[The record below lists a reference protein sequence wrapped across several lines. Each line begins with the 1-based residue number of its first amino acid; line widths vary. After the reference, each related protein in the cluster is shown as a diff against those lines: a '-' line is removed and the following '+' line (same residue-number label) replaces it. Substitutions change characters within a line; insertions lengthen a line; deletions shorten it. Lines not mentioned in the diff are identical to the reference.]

1 MVAQNSTP
9 STADHASATTAEE
22 LPVVNAEMATPSAT
36 DPNLG
41 KKTADNVG
49 IIFAALMLTMLMS
62 SLGQMIFGSA
72 LPTIVGELG
81 GVDQMSWVISAFMVT
96 MTIAMPLAGQ
106 LGDRMGR
113 KWVYISGIAIFVIG
127 STLGGFAN
135 GMGMLITGRAI
146 QGFGAGIMMISSQS
160 IVAEVVS
167 ARERGKFMGIM
178 GGVFGVS
185 SVLGPV
191 LGGWFTDGPGWR
203 WGLWINIP
211 LGLLA
216 IIVCAFVLKLRVGEQ
231 GFKGFDWMGFAAI
244 AITTSTLI
252 LLTTWGGSEYEWTS
266 PTILSMAAVV
276 IVGAL
281 LTVFIESRAS
291 QPLIPVQ
298 LFKNRNMVL
307 TTLAGTVLGLA
318 MMGVIGYMP
327 TYLQMVHTLTP
338 TEAGLMMIP
347 MMVGMIGVSTGVGFI
362 IAKTGNYKYYPIAG
376 LAITAFALWWMSQ
389 MTVETSLTGIGV
401 RFLVFGVGLGFV
413 MQVLVLIVQNS
424 FPVSQVGTATAA
436 NNFFRQIGSALGAS
450 IVGSMFIHNMQNE
463 MATRLPDALASL
475 GKEGA
480 AISQQFQGADA
491 ANSLTPHAVAE
502 LPDVLRDAIL
512 NSYNDGLTPVIG
524 MMVPL
529 AIVAML
535 ILFPLRQERLKETIE

>member
-1 MVAQNSTP
+1 MVAKNSTP
-9 STADHASATTAEE
+9 SSADQASANTVEK
-22 LPVVNAEMATPSAT
+22 LPAVNAEMATPSAT

-252 LLTTWGGSEYEWTS
+252 LLTTWGGSEYEWAS

-318 MMGVIGYMP
+318 MMGVLGYMP

>member
-1 MVAQNSTP
+1 MVAKNSTP
-9 STADHASATTAEE
+9 SSADHASATTAEE

-318 MMGVIGYMP
+318 MMGVLGYMP

-480 AISQQFQGADA
+480 AIAQEFQGADA

>member
-9 STADHASATTAEE
+9 STADHASATTVEE

-135 GMGMLITGRAI
+135 DMGMLITGRAI

-216 IIVCAFVLKLRVGEQ
+216 IVVCAFVLKLRVGEQ

-318 MMGVIGYMP
+318 MMGVLGYMP

-480 AISQQFQGADA
+480 AIAQEFQGADA

>member
-1 MVAQNSTP
+1 MVAKNSTP
-9 STADHASATTAEE
+9 SSADQASANTVEE

-135 GMGMLITGRAI
+135 DMGMLITGRAI

-216 IIVCAFVLKLRVGEQ
+216 IVVCAFVLKLRVGEQ

-252 LLTTWGGSEYEWTS
+252 LLATWGGSEYEWTS

-318 MMGVIGYMP
+318 MMGVLGYMP

>member
-231 GFKGFDWMGFAAI
+231 GFKSFDWMGFAAI

-318 MMGVIGYMP
+318 MMGVLGYMP

-491 ANSLTPHAVAE
+491 ANSMTPHAVAE

>member
-1 MVAQNSTP
+1 MVANNSTP
-9 STADHASATTAEE
+9 STGDHASAATVEE
-22 LPVVNAEMATPSAT
+22 LPVVNAEMATPTAT

-113 KWVYISGIAIFVIG
+113 KWVYITGIAIFVIG
-127 STLGGFAN
+127 SALGGFAN
-135 GMGMLITGRAI
+135 SMGILITGRAI

-216 IIVCAFVLKLRVGEQ
+216 IIVCSFVLKLRVGEQ
-231 GFKGFDWMGFAAI
+231 GFKGFDWLGFATM
-244 AITTSTLI
+244 AITTSSLI

-266 PTILSMAAVV
+266 PTILGLGAVV

-281 LTVFIESRAS
+281 LTVFIESRAA
-291 QPLIPVQ
+291 QPLIPVL

-318 MMGVIGYMP
+318 MMGVLGYMP

-347 MMVGMIGVSTGVGFI
+347 MMVGMIGVSTTVGFV
-362 IAKTGNYKYYPIAG
+362 IARTGRYKIYPIVG
-376 LAITAFALWWMSQ
+376 LAITALSLWWMSQ
-389 MTVETSLTGIGV
+389 MTVDTTLTGVGI
-401 RFLVFGVGLGFV
+401 RFFVFGVGLGFV

-450 IVGSMFIHNMQNE
+450 IVGSMFIHNMQGE
-463 MATRLPDALASL
+463 MATRLPEALASL
-475 GKEGA
+475 GPEGA
-480 AISQQFQGADA
+480 EYAQQFAGGNA
-491 ANSLTPHAVAE
+491 ANSLTPHLVAE

-524 MMVPL
+524 LMVPL

-535 ILFPLRQERLKETIE
+535 LLFPLRQERLKETIE

>member
-135 GMGMLITGRAI
+135 DMGMLITGRAI

-216 IIVCAFVLKLRVGEQ
+216 IVVCAFVLKLRVGEQ

-318 MMGVIGYMP
+318 MMGVLGYMP

-480 AISQQFQGADA
+480 AIAQEFQGADA